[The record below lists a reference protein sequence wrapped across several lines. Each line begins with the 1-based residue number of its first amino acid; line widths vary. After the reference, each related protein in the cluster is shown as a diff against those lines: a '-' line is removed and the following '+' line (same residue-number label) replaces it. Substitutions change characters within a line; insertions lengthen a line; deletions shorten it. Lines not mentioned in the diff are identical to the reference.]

1 MTVAEQH
8 VAVRPNVV
16 DDPAHHAS
24 FLRQFLKSPGTV
36 GAVAPSS
43 PRLAARMMA
52 AVDFSKAGVVL
63 EYGPGT
69 GAFTG
74 AILERLRPGAKFV
87 AVELSPSYSEILAKR
102 FPAARIVNDSVANIE
117 AICRA
122 EGIPERGGVDVV
134 LSGLPWA
141 SFSDELQ
148 DEILMPMLRVL
159 KPGGVFVTFGYH
171 IGTFLPAGKRF
182 YAKARRL
189 FARVDRS
196 ELVWLN
202 VPPAFVMR
210 CETRGT

>member
-1 MTVAEQH
+1 MPTTQAEPAAH
-8 VAVRPNVV
+8 GPVL
-16 DDPAHHAS
+16 DDPAHHVS
-24 FLRQFLKSPGTV
+24 FLRQFLRSPGTV
-36 GAVAPSS
+36 GAIAPSS
-43 PRLAARMMA
+43 PRLAERMVE
-52 AVDFSKAGVVL
+52 AVDFSRAGVVL

-74 AILERLRPGAKFV
+74 AILRHLRPGASF
-87 AVELSPSYSEILAKR
+87 AAIELNPRYAEILSKR
-102 FPAARIVNDSVANIE
+102 FPTARIVNDSVANVE
-117 AICRA
+117 AVCR
-122 EGIPERGGVDVV
+122 GMGLSDSGSVDAI

-148 DEILMPMLRVL
+148 DEILTPMLRVL

-189 FARVDRS
+189 FAKVDRS

-202 VPPAFVMR
+202 LPPAFVMR
-210 CETRGT
+210 CVTRS